1 MNTSSSGES
10 NGETVPSDGKGKSED
25 RTPTSTPTSK
35 VEIKI
40 SARAEAIEEKAERY
54 FDIFLTSIKDQNPRF
69 LRAQDGSYH
78 MLLGDRRIPINQS
91 DENEYLGRLILKIC
105 SLTSASRIKKSVVER
120 LFYHAGE
127 RVGKTKFQLFSHISQ
142 DQERLYIPATKG
154 KILRI
159 SSSGT
164 SLIDNG
170 SSKDQI
176 WLEHTYGKPLDFSL
190 QDYKDP
196 LKGLKRFEDLVVNTQ
211 ACLIPE
217 MRWLIAMHEGLLPFV
232 KDMLPARAIIVH
244 LGPSQHGKTSGAQR
258 FTLLHGLGEVK
269 GDWSISAINHEGDV
283 GLLVLDNKEQG
294 DLIRSAQL
302 MQYLLY
308 VSTGATWGRATR
320 TGKVITTQA
329 RPVVVVT
336 SIEGIGIKQELMNR
350 SIEVF
355 YRTSGPLLHRFPLEN
370 AIKLERHTIL
380 SSLIAVLREYM
391 VISDRVRKGTAV
403 AYSKETH
410 ILLHPISAIPSLEEH
425 FIFLSRLLLA
435 YANVTGKGTK
445 WAANIVRKWEKTISV
460 RELEEDELEQPLIRI
475 MNEVGDLSEAEFGID
490 FITHNKV
497 KGDLLVTDASN
508 LITLLQNLRI
518 PRLEIPRPNGLTR
531 RLRSAKFQR
540 IIFLDGDIA
549 PDIQSLKRTSTK
561 RPIGIFLPTE

>member
-1 MNTSSSGES
+1 MNSSSSGES
-10 NGETVPSDGKGKSED
+10 DGQPVPSNS
-25 RTPTSTPTSK
+25 PNK
-35 VEIKI
+35 VDIKI

-54 FDIFLTSIKDQNPRF
+54 FDILLTSLKDQNPRF

-105 SLTSASRIKKSVVER
+105 GLTSASRIKKSVVER

-127 RVGKTKFQLFSHISQ
+127 RVGKTRFQLFSSTSQ
-142 DQERLYIPATKG
+142 DEERIYIPATKG
-154 KILRI
+154 KIIRI

-164 SLIDNG
+164 RLTDNG
-170 SSKDQI
+170 STKDRI
-176 WLEHTYGKPLDFSL
+176 WLEHPYDKPLDFSL
-190 QDYKDP
+190 FAYKEP
-196 LKGLKRFEDLVVNTQ
+196 LKGLKRFEELIVDTQ
-211 ACLIPE
+211 ACLISE
-217 MRWLIAMHEGLLPFV
+217 MRWLVAMHEGLLPFV

-269 GDWSISAINHEGDV
+269 GDWSISAINHEGDI

-302 MQYLLY
+302 VQYLLY

-320 TGKVITTQA
+320 TGRVITAQA
-329 RPVVVVT
+329 RPIVVVT

-350 SIEVF
+350 SIEIF
-355 YRTSGPLLHRFPLEN
+355 YRTSGPLLHRSPLEN
-370 AIKLERHTIL
+370 AIKKERHTIL

-391 VISDRVRKGTAV
+391 IITDHVNKGTAV
-403 AYSKETH
+403 AYSKEAH

-445 WAANIVRKWEKTISV
+445 WAAAIVRKWETTISV

-475 MNEVGDLSEAEFGID
+475 INEVGNLSEGEFGID
-490 FITHNKV
+490 SVTYQGK
-497 KGDLLVTDASN
+497 KGDLLITDASN
-508 LITLLQNLRI
+508 LITLLQNLRL

-531 RLRSAKFQR
+531 RLRSAKFNR

-549 PDIQSLKRTSTK
+549 PDMESLKRTSTR
-561 RPIGIFLPTE
+561 RPIGIFLLTD